1 MASATLTSFAGHRPR
16 LANKNRHAPIVR
28 QRGAAALVV
37 TMLLVFAMLLVVA
50 FANRNV
56 VVEARASAN
65 QYRSTQAFEA
75 AEAGLE
81 WALAKL
87 NDGTPV
93 GDDCLPSADP
103 GALSFR
109 DRQLRYDGSGFVPM
123 TWDDAGTPTPL
134 QAACVRGDA
143 GWACS
148 CPASGAPTSVAATGT
163 ATAPAFAVEFAA
175 GARPGLIR
183 AVAIGCTRSDTLCT
197 AIADAAHEAAAR
209 VEVGFG
215 LVPGLRAAPVAALT
229 VRGNVDAGTS
239 ALGVHK
245 LDPGSGATAVHAG
258 GNVNGDALRLTAP
271 AGSALDASIVS
282 GDAALAGLA
291 GDRFF
296 ARWFGMDKTAWMAQP
311 AATRIACLGSCA
323 GAIAH
328 ALATGS
334 QLLAVDGDLTLDGP
348 ISLGTS
354 ERPIALVATG
364 ALRLRGAVAVHG
376 VIVAAAIDWRD
387 GAAGA
392 LIRGAAIAEG
402 DYSGDAAADIVHDA
416 PVLARLRGGSGS
428 FARVNGS
435 WKDF

>member
-1 MASATLTSFAGHRPR
+1 MDNATITSFAGHRPR
-16 LANKNRHAPIVR
+16 FAGLNRRVPLAR

-56 VVEARASAN
+56 VVEARSSAN

-87 NDGTPV
+87 NDGTPL
-93 GDDCLPSADP
+93 GDDCRPSADP

-109 DRQLRYDGSGFVPM
+109 DRQLRYDGNGFVPV
-123 TWDDAGTPTPL
+123 TWDDAGTPAPL
-134 QAACVRGDA
+134 QAACVRADT

-148 CPASGAPTSVAATGT
+148 CPATGLPVPVAATGT

-183 AVAIGCTRSDTLCT
+183 AIAIGCTRSDTLCT
-197 AIADAAHEAAAR
+197 AIADTAHEAAAR

-229 VRGNVDAGTS
+229 VRGNVDAGTG
-239 ALGVHK
+239 ALGVHA
-245 LDPGSGATAVHAG
+245 LDPGSGGTAVHAG
-258 GNVNGDALRLTAP
+258 GSVNGEALRLTAP

-282 GDAALAGLA
+282 GDTALAGLA
-291 GDRFF
+291 GERFF
-296 ARWFGMDKTAWMAQP
+296 ARWFGMDKAAWMAQP
-311 AATRIACLGSCA
+311 AAARVACPGSCA
-323 GAIAH
+323 GAMAR
-328 ALATGS
+328 ALATRS
-334 QLLAVDGDLTLDGP
+334 RLLAVDGDLALDGP
-348 ISLGTS
+348 VSLGTP
-354 ERPIALVATG
+354 ERPIVLVATG
-364 ALRLRGAVAVHG
+364 TLRLRGAVAVHG
-376 VIVAAAIDWRD
+376 VVVAAAIDWRD

-392 LIRGAAIAEG
+392 LIRGAAIAESN
-402 DYSGDAAADIVHDA
+402 YSGDAAADIVHDA
-416 PVLARLRGGSGS
+416 ALLARLRGGSGS